1 MKLKWK
7 PRPAPSAI
15 ASWLLISLVAGLGA
29 GCSAPEPV
37 SVAKSTQPE
46 LDLEYPGD
54 FSDTRL
60 ALVPEGGR
68 LAVGDSIS
76 NFRAYLPKPRRAY
89 DSSDVP
95 PGFGKT
101 FVSRGW
107 TDTAVSASVISLED
121 RIVLAMTT
129 EEGVEDNAVQTAI
142 DRYSGYFGYPDET
155 IGQGKF
161 RYAFWRD
168 GGSVLMIGN
177 AFEPEGSQSLSIVVG
192 HPKAM
197 TALSMTPGAVRRS
210 FETANQRLEEAA
222 RKNETLSAPA
232 ERTNK

>member
-7 PRPAPSAI
+7 PRPAPSAT
-15 ASWLLISLVAGLGA
+15 ASWLLISLVAGLVA
-29 GCSAPEPV
+29 GCAAPEPV

-60 ALVPEGGR
+60 ALMPEGGR
-68 LAVGDSIS
+68 LAVGDSIA

-129 EEGVEDNAVQTAI
+129 EEGVEDNAVQSAI

-210 FETANQRLEEAA
+210 FESAIQRLNEAEK
-222 RKNETLSAPA
+222 KNETLSTPA
-232 ERTNK
+232 ERTDK